1 MAQTRTI
8 YQLKLRFA
16 HPAGTKA
23 TERIVAVYEIVK
35 LDWLNRCLT
44 YKTAAGV
51 QQYVQWGLDDAALL
65 AGIEETTVDAE
76 PT

>member
-23 TERIVAVYEIVK
+23 TERTVAVYELVK

-44 YKTAAGV
+44 YKTAAGHT
-51 QQYVQWGLDDAALL
+51 QYVQWGLDDAALL
-65 AGIEETTVDAE
+65 AAVEETTIDAE
-76 PT
+76 PS